1 MHYYLI
7 YKLPM
12 TYYSTKIKQKAEA
25 VTLLPFAVVVM
36 LFFIYPLGHDLIIAL
51 KTEYA
56 SSDIFI
62 LPYNAN

>member
-1 MHYYLI
+1 
-7 YKLPM
+7 M
-12 TYYSTKIKQKAEA
+12 TYYNTKIKQKAEA

-36 LFFIYPLGHDLIIAL
+36 LFFIYPLGHVLIIAL

-56 SSDIFI
+56 SSDFFI